1 MTVKNTQ
8 TKIEIVYERQLCKEW
23 GISRETM
30 RKIRNKG
37 VPGQS
42 HMLPYHILG
51 IGDRQ
56 GIVYY
61 RHEINEWLLGLPSY
75 TGASHYIPPKSRRG
89 RPRRTQNYTNS
100 AETHVGCDVYD
111 DKIAC

>member
-1 MTVKNTQ
+1 MTVKNAQ
-8 TKIEIVYERQLCKEW
+8 TKIEIVSERQLCEEW

-42 HMLPYHILG
+42 HMLPYHILS
-51 IGDRQ
+51 IGGHQ

-75 TGASHYIPPKSRRG
+75 TGASHYIPPRSRRG
-89 RPRRTQNYTNS
+89 RPRK
-100 AETHVGCDVYD
+100 THNTANNVDAYSDSSIYGNE
-111 DKIAC
+111 IAC

>member
-8 TKIEIVYERQLCKEW
+8 TKIEIVYERQLCEEW

-89 RPRRTQNYTNS
+89 RPRKNQNPSIDHNI
-100 AETHVGCDVYD
+100 YD
-111 DKIAC
+111 DGIAC